1 MNKTGIIMIVIGAL
15 ALVLSY
21 ASDRF
26 FSSGTVDY
34 NWIQILSFLLIIAG
48 LVAHILLNKKDGK

>member
-1 MNKTGIIMIVIGAL
+1 MIVIGAL

-26 FSSGTVDY
+26 LGSGTVDY
-34 NWIQILSFLLIIAG
+34 NWIQILSFLLIVAG

>member
-26 FSSGTVDY
+26 LGSGTVDY
-34 NWIQILSFLLIIAG
+34 NWIQILSFLLIAAG

>member
-1 MNKTGIIMIVIGAL
+1 MYKTVIIMFVIGAL

-26 FSSGTVDY
+26 LSSGTVDY
-34 NWIQILSFLLIIAG
+34 NWIQILSFLLIVAG
-48 LVAHILLNKKDGK
+48 LVAHILRIRKD